1 MLDIIL
7 GYNKFV
13 GYSQLKYKTMFEVMV
28 GSGANIFITIVACLI
43 GFVAAANILDVQ
55 KSNKKES
62 GEE

>member
-1 MLDIIL
+1 
-7 GYNKFV
+7 
-13 GYSQLKYKTMFEVMV
+13 MFEVMV